1 MLNKNGFLS
10 FASDMKDVAKDMSGK
25 AKEKALEGVDN
36 GKRKIHQ
43 QLRGKLISMIS
54 ESVLILVSGD
64 DHDLVRMELAD
75 MDLLEGVVLQVMESD
90 VSYEG
95 FHKGVVI
102 SYGLV
107 GGAEMIVKNPNELIS
122 IVRSLSVLK
131 KHCEL
136 VG

>member
-1 MLNKNGFLS
+1 MLNKSGFLS

-54 ESVLILVSGD
+54 ESVLILVNAD
-64 DHDLVRMELAD
+64 DHDSVRVELAD
-75 MDLLEGVVLQVMESD
+75 LDLLGGVVLQVIENNAN
-90 VSYEG
+90 YEG

-102 SYGLV
+102 SYCGV

-122 IVRSLSVLK
+122 IVRSLRILK

-136 VG
+136 VV